1 MKFLHHIFFA
11 MTLGAVLLSAGCGG
25 NKAEPGAGSEENE
38 HHEGEEQEVA
48 LTSDQYKIAGIETGK
63 VETRPLSGTVKVN
76 GVLDVPPQ
84 NLVSISAP
92 APGFLKKS
100 DLLQGTRVRK
110 GEVIAVLRNLEFIT
124 EQQAY
129 LEARQ
134 ELAAARGQ
142 LEYAEAEYKRQEE
155 LARENVNAGKTLQAA
170 KAEYTTLKAKVAGLE
185 AKTGG
190 QRARLKLL
198 GIDPDR
204 LSPDNFQSEINLYSP
219 TNGYV
224 TEVNVNAGKYVGST
238 EVMFKIADT
247 EHLHAELTVFEKDIL
262 KLKVGQKVRFTLANE
277 TRERT
282 ATIYLF
288 GREISPDRSI
298 RVHCHLDK
306 EDTDLLPGMYF
317 KASVETGASPVPALP
332 EAALV
337 SSEGKDYIFVEEP
350 EGAPKPEAHE
360 HEKGEAAHD
369 AKKEEHDHTEG
380 EKETHGERHFRM
392 VEVKRGVTDGG
403 WVEVLLPED
412 FDLANSRVVV
422 KGAFYLL
429 SASKA
434 AAQGEEGHAH

>member
-1 MKFLHHIFFA
+1 MKFFQNIVCAAMVGSLIFLTA
-11 MTLGAVLLSAGCGG
+11 CGG
-25 NKAEPGAGSEENE
+25 NKAENAENE
-38 HHEGEEQEVA
+38 AQHQAHEGEAQEVA
-48 LTSDQYKIAGIETGK
+48 LTSDQYKIAGIETSK
-63 VETRPLSGTVKVN
+63 VETRPLTGTVNVN

-100 DLLQGTRVRK
+100 DLLQGSRVRK
-110 GEVIAVLRNLEFIT
+110 ASGARRVVQPGIYHRATNC
-124 EQQAY
+124 

-134 ELAAARGQ
+134 ELIAARGQ

-170 KAEYTTLKAKVAGLE
+170 KAQQTTLQARVAGLE
-185 AKTGG
+185 AKTAG
-190 QRARLKLL
+190 QAARFKLL

-204 LSPDNFQSEINLYSP
+204 LSPGSFQSEIRIYSP

-224 TEVNVNAGKYVGST
+224 TEVNVNSGKYVGNT
-238 EVMFKIADT
+238 EVLFKIADT

-262 KLKVGQKVRFTLANE
+262 KIKVGQKVRFTLANE
-277 TRERT
+277 TKERR

-288 GREISPDRSI
+288 AREISPDRSI

-317 KASVETGASPVPALP
+317 KATIETGASPVPALP
-332 EAALV
+332 EAAIV
-337 SSEGKDYIFVEEP
+337 SSEGKDYIFVEEM
-350 EGAPKPEAHE
+350 EEAAGPEAHE
-360 HEKGEAAHD
+360 HKKGEPAHD
-369 AKKEEHDHTEG
+369 AEKEEHDHTKG
-380 EKETHGERHFRM
+380 ETEKHGERHFRM
-392 VEVKRGVTDGG
+392 VEVRRGISDGG

-412 FDLANSRVVV
+412 FDLSNHRVVT

-434 AAQGEEGHAH
+434 ADEAEGGHAH

>member
-1 MKFLHHIFFA
+1 MKLLQNIILAATVGSLVFLTA
-11 MTLGAVLLSAGCGG
+11 CGG
-25 NKAEPGAGSEENE
+25 NKAETAGKGETAEPEASEAKV
-38 HHEGEEQEVA
+38 VA
-48 LTSDQYKIAGIETGK
+48 LTADQYNIAGIETGK

-100 DLLQGTRVRK
+100 DLLQGSRVRK
-110 GEVIAVLRNLEFIT
+110 GEVIAVLYNPEFIT

-129 LEARQ
+129 LETRQ
-134 ELAAARGQ
+134 DLVAAHGQ

-170 KAEYTTLKAKVAGLE
+170 KAEYTTLKAKVTSLE

-190 QRARLKLL
+190 QRARFKLL
-198 GIDPDR
+198 GIDPER
-204 LSPDNFQSEINLYSP
+204 LTPDNFQSEIKLYSP
-219 TNGYV
+219 TFGYV
-224 TEVNVNAGKYVGST
+224 TEVNVNAGKYVGNT
-238 EVMFKIADT
+238 EVLFKIADT

-262 KLKVGQKVRFTLANE
+262 KLKVGQVVRFTLANE
-277 TRERT
+277 SRERR
-282 ATIYLF
+282 AKIYLF

-317 KASVETGASPVPALP
+317 KATVETGANPVPALP

-337 SSEGKDYIFVEEP
+337 SSEGKDYIFVEDMED
-350 EGAPKPEAHE
+350 EGRHPVNKDEKPGPVPGAKTKGRDHAD
-360 HEKGEAAHD
+360 GEA
-369 AKKEEHDHTEG
+369 
-380 EKETHGERHFRM
+380 ETHGEHRFHM
-392 VEVKRGVTDGG
+392 VEVKRGVTDGSF
-403 WVEVLLPED
+403 VEVLLPED
-412 FDLANSRVVV
+412 FNLANSRVVT

-429 SASKA
+429 SAAKGG
-434 AAQGEEGHAH
+434 GEEEE